1 MVDEGGLR
9 FCIRAFSGT
18 TQICL
23 FSLASYALLFR
34 RFIICCLNETDHAK
48 GAGAKK
54 CGSPVILRFEPRWNM
69 LPCEVVSALL
79 EQVFKQT
86 PDITL

>member
-23 FSLASYALLFR
+23 F
-34 RFIICCLNETDHAK
+34 CLNETDHAK

-69 LPCEVVSALL
+69 LPYEVVSALL